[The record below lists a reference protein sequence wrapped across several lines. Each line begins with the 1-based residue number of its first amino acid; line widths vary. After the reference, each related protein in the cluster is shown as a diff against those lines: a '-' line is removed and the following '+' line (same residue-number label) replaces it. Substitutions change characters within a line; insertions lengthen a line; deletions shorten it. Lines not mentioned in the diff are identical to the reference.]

1 LEHSCSL
8 LIVGVIRLHGFKRLC
23 LSMMKAVA
31 LNPMPKR
38 HINLVVGRRSM
49 PPPTLKLWRAWMFL
63 SWSAAKMT
71 LLMSE
76 TRV

>member
-1 LEHSCSL
+1 M
-8 LIVGVIRLHGFKRLC
+8 HGFNRLC

-31 LNPMPKR
+31 LDPEPKR
-38 HINLVVGRRSM
+38 HINLVVGQRSV
-49 PPPTLKLWRAWMFL
+49 PPATLKLWRAWMFL

-76 TRV
+76 MRV